1 MVTQAPKRSAVAA
14 AIAFTLSC
22 IGLMIFVWTQ
32 FGGTIPFSPQGYRIN
47 ALFKETGLLVP
58 NADVRISGVNVG
70 KVTAVQAR
78 GVNSYVTMDLEQA
91 YAPIPID
98 TRAVLRQKTLLGEAY
113 IELST
118 GTGSGPKFHDGGTI
132 PVTQIQPTQALDQ
145 VLGSFDRP
153 TQRDLQALLSGT
165 AVALAGRGQNINNA
179 IGNLDPA
186 VTQLSALVGALNE
199 QQSNIRGVI
208 NNGAIVLTTLGD
220 RSADLQSL
228 ITAGNQVF
236 GATAAENAS
245 LTATVNALV
254 PFDVQLRTTL
264 GSLNTTLGIASPTLA
279 VLRPVAPLL
288 PPALS
293 AVIALSGPATA
304 LLSEAPGL
312 FNAANAALPAITRF
326 SEAFKPAVDV
336 LLPAAQ
342 QLVPIIT
349 FMAQYRRELVAA
361 MGNLAADLQAK
372 APAATSSGSASYLR
386 AASVLGPESIYGQTV
401 REPQNRNN
409 AYFSPGEL
417 ANVGSGGLL
426 SATCANAGNV
436 SQVPVPHTNV
446 RCRVQP
452 PFKWGNGILTSYF
465 PRVTAG
471 QEVSRAGG
479 GGR

>member
-78 GVNSYVTMDLEQA
+78 GVNSYVTMNLEQA

-98 TRAVLRQKTLLGEAY
+98 TRAVLRLKTLLGEAY
-113 IELST
+113 IELSP

-264 GSLNTTLGIASPTLA
+264 RFVEHDAGDRRSDARRAPPCRAAAAAGAQRGHRALRAGDCAAQRGTRA
-279 VLRPVAPLL
+279 VQRGQRGAAGDHALQRGVQAGGRRAP
-288 PPALS
+288 A
-293 AVIALSGPATA
+293 GC
-304 LLSEAPGL
+304 
-312 FNAANAALPAITRF
+312 
-326 SEAFKPAVDV
+326 
-336 LLPAAQ
+336 PAARPDH
-342 QLVPIIT
+342 LLHGAVP
-349 FMAQYRRELVAA
+349 ARARRRD
-361 MGNLAADLQAK
+361 G
-372 APAATSSGSASYLR
+372 
-386 AASVLGPESIYGQTV
+386 
-401 REPQNRNN
+401 EPR
-409 AYFSPGEL
+409 
-417 ANVGSGGLL
+417 
-426 SATCANAGNV
+426 
-436 SQVPVPHTNV
+436 
-446 RCRVQP
+446 R
-452 PFKWGNGILTSYF
+452 
-465 PRVTAG
+465 
-471 QEVSRAGG
+471 
-479 GGR
+479 

>member
-22 IGLMIFVWTQ
+22 VGLMIFVWTQ
-32 FGGTIPFSPQGYRIN
+32 FGGTIPFSPQGYRIH

-78 GVNSYVTMDLEQA
+78 GVNSFVTMDIRQA
-91 YAPIPID
+91 YAPIPVD

-113 IELST
+113 IELSP
-118 GTGSGPKFHDGGTI
+118 GTGSGPKFPDGGTI
-132 PVTQIQPTQALDQ
+132 PVTQIHPTQALDQ

-153 TQRDLQALLSGT
+153 TQRNLQALLSGT
-165 AVALAGRGQNINNA
+165 AVALAGRGASLSNA

-199 QQSNIRGVI
+199 QQADIRRVI
-208 NNGAIVLTTLGD
+208 NNGATVLTTLGD
-220 RSADLQSL
+220 RSSDLQSL

-236 GATAAENAS
+236 AATAAENGA

-264 GSLNTTLGIASPTLA
+264 TSLNTTLGIARPTLA

-288 PPALS
+288 PPALT
-293 AVIALSGPATA
+293 AVIQLSGPATA
-304 LLSEAPGL
+304 LLQAAPSL
-312 FNAANAALPAITRF
+312 FGAANAALPAITRF
-326 SEAFKPAVDV
+326 LTAFHPAVDV

-342 QLVPIIT
+342 QVAPVIT
-349 FMAQYRRELVAA
+349 FVAQYRRELVAA
-361 MGNLAADLQAK
+361 MAGLAADLQAK

-386 AASVLGPESIYGQTV
+386 AVSTLGREALYGQTI
-401 REPQNRNN
+401 REPTNRNN
-409 AYFSPGEL
+409 VYFSPGEL
-417 ANVGSGGLL
+417 LNIGKGGLL
-426 SATCANAGNV
+426 SANCNNIRNV
-436 SQVPVPHTNV
+436 SQAPFVYGNVP
-446 RCRVQP
+446 CRVQP
-452 PFKWGNGILTSYF
+452 PFRWGNGILTAYF
-465 PRVTAG
+465 PRLRQAKVPKK
-471 QEVSRAGG
+471 
-479 GGR
+479 